1 MTAYILNESNDVK
14 LWGNGYMMN
23 RNIDLQVGNRVKVDV
38 DHISLGYLL
47 IKRTF
52 DIFASVIGLLLL
64 SLPFAV
70 LGIIIK
76 LDDPEGGVFY
86 SQIRLGKNGKEF
98 RMWKFRSMVADADKL
113 VDKLVNQNE
122 IEGAM
127 FKIKDD
133 PRITKIGRF
142 IRKYSIDELP
152 QLYNVL
158 CGDMSLVG
166 PRPPLPREVAEYTEY
181 DKQRLAV
188 VPGATGLWQVSGRND
203 VGFDEMVDLDIE
215 YINHAS
221 IWKDLDILFRTVWI
235 VIRPNGAY

>member
-1 MTAYILNESNDVK
+1 
-14 LWGNGYMMN
+14 MMN
-23 RNIDLQVGNRVKVDV
+23 RNINLQVDSRVRADV
-38 DHISLGYLL
+38 DHISLGYLV
-47 IKRTF
+47 IKRAF
-52 DIFASVIGLLLL
+52 DIVASALGLLLL
-64 SLPFAV
+64 VIPFIII
-70 LGIIIK
+70 GIIIK

-98 RMWKFRSMVADADKL
+98 RMWKFRSMVVNADKLIDKL
-113 VDKLVNQNE
+113 VDQNE
-122 IEGAM
+122 IEGSM

-133 PRITKIGRF
+133 PRVTKIGKL

-188 VPGATGLWQVSGRND
+188 IPGATGLWQVSGRSD
-203 VGFDEMVDLDIE
+203 VGFDEMVDLDIR
-215 YINHAS
+215 YINNAS
-221 IWKDLDILFRTVWI
+221 VWEDLSILFRTVWI
-235 VIRPNGAY
+235 VLRPNGAY